1 MLVSDIV
8 RSKGSEVATITPDA
22 TIRDV
27 VAVLAERRIG
37 AIVVSSDG
45 ERIEGI
51 VSERDVVRIIGGA
64 GPAGLDQI
72 VGDACTRDVVTVTP
86 AVNLLEVV
94 QLMTERRFRHVPVEV
109 DGRLGGIVSIGDV
122 VKARIGELEEEQ
134 QALTGYITS

>member
-1 MLVSDIV
+1 LVSDIL

-22 TIRDV
+22 TIRDA

-64 GPAGLDQI
+64 GPAGLDET
-72 VGDACTRDVVTVTP
+72 VGDTCTREVVTVSP
-86 AVNLLEVV
+86 AVNLLAVM
-94 QLMTERRFRHVPVEV
+94 QLMTERRFRHLPVEV

-122 VKARIGELEEEQ
+122 VKARIGELEDER